1 MSNNKENQMPSES
14 FPRVSIPPITSA
26 IRRTLLVAP
35 VVLATTAA
43 HATSVFINELHY
55 DNAGADTGE
64 AIEIAGPAGTDL
76 TGWSLVLYN
85 GANGTVYNTTAL
97 STVLPNIG
105 SSAYGVTTI
114 SYPSNGIQNGS
125 PDGIALVDS
134 TNAVQ
139 QFLSYEG
146 SFAAVGGAAS
156 GMTSKNIGVSE
167 SSSTPAGFS
176 LQLTG
181 TGTKYED
188 FSWATAGP
196 DTFGAFNFGQTFP
209 ASVGGPTELFF
220 SEYVEGTSLNKALEI
235 FNGTG
240 SAIDLAADGY
250 SIEVYFNG
258 SATAGTVVSLT
269 GVVANGDVFVFADD
283 GADAPILAVADQL
296 TTGNLFNGD
305 DAIALL
311 KNGTLVDVI
320 GQIGFDPGSQ
330 WGSGLTSTQNNT
342 LRRQPFVFGGDTN
355 GSDPFDP
362 SAEWNGFAQDTFDGL
377 GTHAIAQ
384 QTVPE
389 PATLVLMGL
398 GAAGLGYR
406 RRKQNKTA

>member
-1 MSNNKENQMPSES
+1 MPSDS
-14 FPRVSIPPITSA
+14 SPSLSISPITA
-26 IRRTLLVAP
+26 AVRRTMLAVP
-35 VVLATTAA
+35 VVLVSVAA
-43 HATSVFINELHY
+43 NATSVFINEVHY
-55 DNAGADTGE
+55 DNTGTDTGE

-85 GANGTVYNTTAL
+85 GSNGSVYNTTAL
-97 STVLPNIG
+97 STVLPSTAG
-105 SSAYGVTTI
+105 STYGVTTI
-114 SYPSNGIQNGS
+114 SYPTNGIQNGS

-134 TNAVQ
+134 TNVVQ

-156 GMTSKNIGVSE
+156 GMTSTNIGVSE
-167 SSSTPAGFS
+167 PGSTPIGSS

-181 TGTKYED
+181 TGTAYED
-188 FSWATAGP
+188 FNWAAAGP
-196 DTFGAFNFGQTFP
+196 ETFGAFNFGQTFP

-220 SEYVEGTSLNKALEI
+220 SEYVEGSSFNKALEI

-240 SAIDLAADGY
+240 SAIDLATDGY

-258 SATAGTVVSLT
+258 NSTAGTAVSLT
-269 GVVANGDVFVFADD
+269 GVVADGDVFVLADD
-283 GADAPILAVADQL
+283 GADALILAAADQL

-311 KNGTLVDVI
+311 KNGTVVDVI

-342 LRRQPFVFGGDTN
+342 LRRLPFVYSGDTN
-355 GSDPFDP
+355 GSDAFSPAD
-362 SAEWNGFAQDTFDGL
+362 EWDGYAQNTFDGL
-377 GTHAIAQ
+377 GAHTIAQ

-389 PATLVLMGL
+389 PATLVLVGL
-398 GAAGLGYR
+398 GIAGLGYR
-406 RRKQNKTA
+406 QRKRNKAG